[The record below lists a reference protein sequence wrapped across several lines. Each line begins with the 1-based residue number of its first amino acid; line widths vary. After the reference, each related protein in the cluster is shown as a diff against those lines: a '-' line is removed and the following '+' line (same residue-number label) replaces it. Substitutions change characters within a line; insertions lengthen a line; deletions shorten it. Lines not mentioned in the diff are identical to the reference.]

1 MPFEIALL
9 PAAQSDL
16 EYWKTTSPKTVD
28 RIARLLQD
36 IAEHPFTGI
45 GKPEALRW
53 NLSGYWSRRIN
64 ATDRIVYRVNGTKV
78 IVYVLSLRTHYQ

>member
-9 PAAQSDL
+9 PAAQADL
-16 EYWKTTSPKTVD
+16 EYWKTTSSKTVD

-53 NLSGYWSRRIN
+53 NLSGYWFRRIN

-78 IVYVLSLRTHYQ
+78 IVYVLSLRNHYK

>member
-9 PAAQSDL
+9 PAAQADL
-16 EYWKTTSPKTVD
+16 EYWKSTSPKTVD

-64 ATDRIVYRVNGTKV
+64 ATDRIVYRVNGIKV

>member
-1 MPFEIALL
+1 MPFEIALI
-9 PAAQSDL
+9 PAAQADL
-16 EYWKTTSPKTVD
+16 EYWKATSPKTVN

-36 IAEHPFTGI
+36 IADHPFTGI

-64 ATDRIVYRVNGTKV
+64 ATDRIVYRVDGIRV
-78 IVYVLSLRTHYQ
+78 IVYVLSLRNHYK

>member
-9 PAAQSDL
+9 PAAQADL
-16 EYWKTTSPKTVD
+16 KYWKTTSPKTVD